1 MFNIQSSLV
10 HKGLNNLEISLVWT
24 LEIRKSALDSMARR
38 AWNIRILSDLW
49 KTIIFSRPIIT
60 RYSQLESFHRKMIIR
75 HPELAADIPFPRKRF
90 FGNFNSSMLMK
101 RTQQFRSYFLHIL
114 NGKNFKYRNSHIFR
128 DFLISDQERCHPF
141 SSVALPSVTNT
152 ETPKC

>member
-1 MFNIQSSLV
+1 
-10 HKGLNNLEISLVWT
+10 
-24 LEIRKSALDSMARR
+24 
-38 AWNIRILSDLW
+38 
-49 KTIIFSRPIIT
+49 
-60 RYSQLESFHRKMIIR
+60 MIIR

-128 DFLISDQERCHPF
+128 DFLISDQDWCLQKPSSPSPLVDDIDVVDRCFRQVLGSTTCSISGFFREPIKKGVKLPAPYSVIENFWKF
-141 SSVALPSVTNT
+141 SRDSPNRKLFL
-152 ETPKC
+152 KI